1 MARSYEIDSFD
12 DAVDFRQE
20 RIVLST
26 KVENPARYAATV
38 VGLAAALT
46 ALSLVALRL
55 QPSNFISLVYPA
67 TGLGAALLWGF
78 GVRWWPAV
86 VLAQFVLSLR
96 AGNPLPVAVFVAAIE
111 LLVILLFCGIVLRY
125 RVSRDLERL
134 RDLGIFFA
142 AVLLTPLA
150 SGIATAIGERI
161 FEPFPLERLIADG
174 AAFWLSDFI
183 SMLIFVPLVV
193 GWRRWPFP
201 TRIAFQRWLA
211 LAVLLMTLGAV
222 IADRGEPASNTLF
235 LLLPIVVF
243 TALVAGIPGASA
255 AGAILLFILLGIG
268 GIEHL
273 ERGDAIIRVVFI
285 GTATA
290 TGYILA
296 VIWREREQGALRLFH
311 LAHHDSLTGM
321 YNRHELETRLQKA
334 VNAGPASAH
343 ALLYLDLDQFK
354 LVNDTCGH
362 MAGDRMLQ
370 ELARE
375 LQRVL
380 PRDATFARLGGD
392 EFACLLLHASEASA
406 LEVANAL
413 HDVTGRYRFLFSSMS
428 FSVGVSIG
436 ITFFPDENGDT
447 ADAVLGRADVACYVA
462 KEDGRNRSHVYFPRD
477 EVMLKWHS
485 AIHEV
490 AQLENAMES
499 GGLRLYSQSIVDLE
513 GGAPTNFHEVLLRLA
528 NPSDGTIRTSA
539 EFLPVAQRF
548 GLMDRIDRWVLEHS
562 CRHLGASSDPNL
574 KLSVN
579 VSGSTLNDPSFYE
592 KVVAAPQKYGFNA
605 RQLCLEVTEGV
616 MIHRLR
622 QAVEAMKGLRAKGF
636 DLALDDF
643 GAGVASFAYLQE
655 LPVTYVKLDG
665 RIVRDLGVDPA
676 SEVIIG
682 SLVRLAK
689 LRNIECIAEW
699 VENQAAIDILRS
711 LGVRYAQGYFLHMP
725 APLRA

>member
-1 MARSYEIDSFD
+1 MEVQRP
-12 DAVDFRQE
+12 V
-20 RIVLST
+20 
-26 KVENPARYAATV
+26 RYAATV
-38 VGLAAALT
+38 VALATALAVLSIAALQ
-46 ALSLVALRL
+46 L
-55 QPSNFISLVYPA
+55 QPRGYVSLVYPA

-86 VLAQFVLSLR
+86 LIAQFAISFTVTHR
-96 AGNPLPVAVFVAAIE
+96 PPVASFVASTE
-111 LLVILLFCGIVLRY
+111 LLVTLLFCWMVIRY
-125 RVSRDLERL
+125 RVSHDLDRL

-142 AVLLTPLA
+142 AVLFTPMA
-150 SGIATAIGERI
+150 GGVATVIGEMI
-161 FEPFPLERLIADG
+161 FEPQPFDKLLADG
-174 AAFWLSDFI
+174 ASFWLSDFV

-193 GWRRWPFP
+193 GWRRWPFA

-211 LAVLLMTLGAV
+211 LAVLLMVLGAV
-222 IADRGEPASNTLF
+222 IAERGQPGSNTLF

-268 GIEHL
+268 GMHGVD
-273 ERGDAIIRVVFI
+273 RGDAIIRVIFI

-296 VIWREREQGALRLFH
+296 VIWREREQGVLRLFH
-311 LAHHDSLTGM
+311 LAHHDPLTGM

-362 MAGDRMLQ
+362 LAGDRMLQ

-375 LQRVL
+375 MQRVL
-380 PRDATFARLGGD
+380 PRGATFARLGGD
-392 EFACLLLHASEASA
+392 EFACVLLHATEESA
-406 LEVANAL
+406 LAVGNAL
-413 HDVTGRYRFLFSSMS
+413 HDATARYRFLFSSMS

-436 ITFFPDENGDT
+436 ITFFPAEDGDS

-462 KEDGRNRSHVYFPRD
+462 KEDGRHRSHVYFPRD
-477 EVMLKWHS
+477 EVMLKYHS
-485 AIHEV
+485 SIHEV
-490 AQLENAMES
+490 AQLEHAMENGS
-499 GGLRLYSQSIVDLE
+499 FLLYSQSIVDLE
-513 GGAPTNFHEVLLRLA
+513 GAAPTNFHEVLLRLA
-528 NPSDGTIRTSA
+528 NPSDGSIRTSA

-548 GLMDRIDRWVLEHS
+548 GLMDRIDRWVLEQS
-562 CRHLGASSDPNL
+562 CRHLAANGDPGL

-592 KVVAAPQKYGFNA
+592 MVVAAPQKYGFDA

-622 QAVEAMKGLRAKGF
+622 QAVEAMKGLRGRGF

-665 RIVRDLGVDPA
+665 RIVRDLGVDPG

-682 SLVRLAK
+682 SLVKLAK

-711 LGVRYAQGYFLHMP
+711 LGVRYAQGFFLDMP
-725 APLRA
+725 SPLAGR

>member
-1 MARSYEIDSFD
+1 MELHR
-12 DAVDFRQE
+12 
-20 RIVLST
+20 
-26 KVENPARYAATV
+26 PARYAATV
-38 VGLAAALT
+38 VALTAALT
-46 ALSLVALRL
+46 FLSLVAIRL
-55 QPSNFISLVYPA
+55 QPGSHVSLVYPA

-86 VLAQFVLSLR
+86 VITQFLITMDR
-96 AGNPLPVAVFVAAIE
+96 GNPLAVAVLVAAIE
-111 LLVILLFCGIVLRY
+111 LLVILFFCAVVLRY
-125 RVSRDLERL
+125 QVSRTLERL
-134 RDLGIFFA
+134 RDLGIFVA
-142 AVLLTPLA
+142 AVFFTPVIG
-150 SGIATAIGERI
+150 GIITMFGEHI
-161 FEPFPLERLIADG
+161 FEPHPFDRLVADG
-174 AAFWLSDFI
+174 LAFWLSDFV
-183 SMLIFVPLVV
+183 SMLIFVPLVL
-193 GWRRWPFP
+193 GWRKWPFP

-211 LAVLLMTLGAV
+211 LAVLLMLLGAA
-222 IADRGEPASNTLF
+222 IAERGEPASNTLF

-243 TALVAGIPGASA
+243 TALVAGVAGAAA

-268 GIEHL
+268 GMQHL
-273 ERGDAIIRVVFI
+273 ARAEAIIRVVFI

-296 VIWREREQGALRLFH
+296 VIWREREHGATRLFH
-311 LAHHDSLTGM
+311 LAHHDPLTGM

-334 VNAGPASAH
+334 VVAGPPSAH

-370 ELARE
+370 ELSRE

-392 EFACLLLHASEASA
+392 EFACILLHATEESARAVAASI
-406 LEVANAL
+406 
-413 HDVTGRYRFLFSSMS
+413 HDAIARYRFVFSSMS
-428 FSVGVSIG
+428 FAVGVSIG
-436 ITFFPDENGDT
+436 ITFFPAEGGDT

-485 AIHEV
+485 SIHEV
-490 AQLENAMES
+490 SQLEKAMENGS
-499 GGLRLYSQSIVDLE
+499 FRLYRQSIVDLE
-513 GGAPTNFHEVLLRLA
+513 DGAPTNFHEVLLRLA

-562 CRHLGASSDPNL
+562 CRHLGDRADRDM

-592 KVVAAPQKYGFNA
+592 MVVAAPQKYGFDA
-605 RQLCLEVTEGV
+605 QQLCLEVTEGV

-622 QAVEAMKGLRAKGF
+622 QAVEAMKGLRERGF

-665 RIVRDLGVDPA
+665 RIVRGLGTDPG

-682 SLVRLAK
+682 SLVKLAK

-711 LGVRYAQGYFLHMP
+711 LGVRYAQGFFLDMP
-725 APLRA
+725 APLAS

>member
-1 MARSYEIDSFD
+1 M
-12 DAVDFRQE
+12 DFHR
-20 RIVLST
+20 
-26 KVENPARYAATV
+26 PARYTARV
-38 VGLAAALT
+38 VALAAALT
-46 ALSLVALRL
+46 ALSLLALRL
-55 QPSNFISLVYPA
+55 QPGSDISLVYPA

-86 VLAQFVLSLR
+86 VIAQFALSYR
-96 AGNPLPVAVFVAAIE
+96 ASHSVWVASFVSATE
-111 LLVILLFCGIVLRY
+111 LLVILLFCAVVLRY
-125 RVSRDLERL
+125 RVSRSLDRL
-134 RDLGIFFA
+134 RDLGIFVTT
-142 AVLLTPLA
+142 VLLTPVVG
-150 SGIATAIGERI
+150 GIATAIGESILVRH
-161 FEPFPLERLIADG
+161 PLDKLFDDALS
-174 AAFWLSDFI
+174 FWLSDFV
-183 SMLIFVPLVV
+183 SMLIFVPLVL
-193 GWRRWPFP
+193 GWRKWPF
-201 TRIAFQRWLA
+201 TSRAAFQRWLA

-222 IADRGEPASNTLF
+222 IAERGVPASNTLF

-268 GIEHL
+268 GLQHL
-273 ERGDAIIRVVFI
+273 SRTDAIIRVIFI

-334 VNAGPASAH
+334 AQAGPPQAH

-370 ELARE
+370 ELSGE
-375 LQRVL
+375 LERAL
-380 PRDATFARLGGD
+380 PRNATFARLGGD
-392 EFACLLLHASEASA
+392 EFACILLHASEESA
-406 LEVANAL
+406 LEVSDAIHKA
-413 HDVTGRYRFLFSSMS
+413 TERYRFQFGAMS
-428 FSVGVSIG
+428 FAVGVSIG
-436 ITFFPDENGDT
+436 ITFFPDENGDS
-447 ADAVLGRADVACYVA
+447 ADDVLGRADVACYVA
-462 KEDGRNRSHVYFPRD
+462 KEDGRHRSHVYLPRD

-485 AIHEV
+485 SIQEV
-490 AQLENAMES
+490 SQLENAMDN
-499 GGLRLYSQSIVDLE
+499 GGFRLYRQSIVDLD
-513 GGAPTNFHEVLLRLA
+513 GGPATNFHEVLLRLVS
-528 NPSDGTIRTSA
+528 PSNGTVRTSA
-539 EFLPVAQRF
+539 EFLPAAQRF
-548 GLMDRIDRWVLEHS
+548 GLMDRIDRWVLERS
-562 CRHLGASSDPNL
+562 CRHLGDRGDRAL

-579 VSGSTLNDPSFYE
+579 VSGSTLNDPSFFE
-592 KVVAAPQKYGFNA
+592 LVVAAPDKYGFHPD
-605 RQLCLEVTEGV
+605 QLCLEVTEGV

-622 QAVEAMKGLRAKGF
+622 QAVEAMKGLRERGF

-665 RIVRDLGVDPA
+665 RIVRGLGTDPG

-689 LRNIECIAEW
+689 LRNIDCIAEW
-699 VENQAAIDILRS
+699 VENQAAIDILKS
-711 LGVRYAQGYFLHMP
+711 LGVRYAQGFFLEMP
-725 APLRA
+725 APL

>member
-1 MARSYEIDSFD
+1 
-12 DAVDFRQE
+12 
-20 RIVLST
+20 
-26 KVENPARYAATV
+26 
-38 VGLAAALT
+38 
-46 ALSLVALRL
+46 
-55 QPSNFISLVYPA
+55 
-67 TGLGAALLWGF
+67 LLWGF

-96 AGNPLPVAVFVAAIE
+96 ASNAPAIAAFVAATE
-111 LLVILLFCGIVLRY
+111 LLVILLFCGMVLRY

-150 SGIATAIGERI
+150 SAMSTMAGESI
-161 FEPFPLERLIADG
+161 FEKYPLDRLIADG

-201 TRIAFQRWLA
+201 TAIAFQRWLA

-222 IADRGEPASNTLF
+222 IAERGEPASNTLF

-268 GIEHL
+268 GIQQL
-273 ERGDAIIRVVFI
+273 DRGDAIIRVVFI

-343 ALLYLDLDQFK
+343 ALLYLDQFK

-392 EFACLLLHASEASA
+392 EFACVLLHATEESA
-406 LEVANAL
+406 LAVANAL
-413 HDVTGRYRFLFSSMS
+413 HDATARYRFLFSSMS

-447 ADAVLGRADVACYVA
+447 SRA
-462 KEDGRNRSHVYFPRD
+462 
-477 EVMLKWHS
+477 
-485 AIHEV
+485 
-490 AQLENAMES
+490 
-499 GGLRLYSQSIVDLE
+499 
-513 GGAPTNFHEVLLRLA
+513 
-528 NPSDGTIRTSA
+528 TS
-539 EFLPVAQRF
+539 P
-548 GLMDRIDRWVLEHS
+548 
-562 CRHLGASSDPNL
+562 
-574 KLSVN
+574 KK
-579 VSGSTLNDPSFYE
+579 T
-592 KVVAAPQKYGFNA
+592 
-605 RQLCLEVTEGV
+605 
-616 MIHRLR
+616 
-622 QAVEAMKGLRAKGF
+622 
-636 DLALDDF
+636 
-643 GAGVASFAYLQE
+643 
-655 LPVTYVKLDG
+655 
-665 RIVRDLGVDPA
+665 
-676 SEVIIG
+676 
-682 SLVRLAK
+682 
-689 LRNIECIAEW
+689 
-699 VENQAAIDILRS
+699 AAIAHTS
-711 LGVRYAQGYFLHMP
+711 TS
-725 APLRA
+725 RATR

>member
-1 MARSYEIDSFD
+1 MEVPR
-12 DAVDFRQE
+12 
-20 RIVLST
+20 
-26 KVENPARYAATV
+26 PARYVATV
-38 VGLAAALT
+38 VALT
-46 ALSLVALRL
+46 AALAFLSLVALRL
-55 QPSNFISLVYPA
+55 QPEGQVSLVYPA

-86 VLAQFVLSLR
+86 VLAQFLLSLR
-96 AGNPLPVAVFVAAIE
+96 ASNSLAVAVLVAAIE
-111 LLVILLFCGIVLRY
+111 LLVILFFCAVVLRY
-125 RVSRDLERL
+125 RVSRTLERL
-134 RDLGIFFA
+134 RDLGIFVG
-142 AVLLTPLA
+142 AVFFTPM
-150 SGIATAIGERI
+150 IGGLITMLGEHI
-161 FEPFPLERLIADG
+161 FEPHPFDQLAADG
-174 AAFWLSDFI
+174 LSFWLSDFV
-183 SMLIFVPLVV
+183 SMLIFVPLIL
-193 GWRRWPFP
+193 GWRKWPFP
-201 TRIAFQRWLA
+201 SRIAFQRWLA
-211 LAVLLMTLGAV
+211 LAVLLMLLGAA
-222 IADRGEPASNTLF
+222 IAERGEPASNTLF

-243 TALVAGIPGASA
+243 TALVAGVAGAAA

-268 GIEHL
+268 GMQHL
-273 ERGDAIIRVVFI
+273 SQAEAIIRVVFI

-296 VIWREREQGALRLFH
+296 VIWSEREHGALRLFH
-311 LAHHDSLTGM
+311 LAHHDSLTGI

-334 VNAGPASAH
+334 VVAGPPSAH

-370 ELARE
+370 ELSRE
-375 LQRVL
+375 LRRVL
-380 PRDATFARLGGD
+380 PNEATFARLGGD
-392 EFACLLLHASEASA
+392 EFACILLHATEESA
-406 LEVANAL
+406 LEVAASL
-413 HDVTGRYRFLFSSMS
+413 HDAIGRYRFLFSSMS
-428 FSVGVSIG
+428 FAVGVSIG
-436 ITFFPDENGDT
+436 ITFFPAEGGDT

-485 AIHEV
+485 SIHEV
-490 AQLENAMES
+490 SQLEKAMENGS
-499 GGLRLYSQSIVDLE
+499 LRLYRQSIVDLE
-513 GGAPTNFHEVLLRLA
+513 GIMPTNFHEVLLRLA

-562 CRHLGASSDPNL
+562 CRYLGDRADRDM

-592 KVVAAPQKYGFNA
+592 MVVAAPQKYGFDA

-622 QAVEAMKGLRAKGF
+622 QAVEAMKGLRARGF

-665 RIVRDLGVDPA
+665 RIVRGLGTDPG

-682 SLVRLAK
+682 SLVKLAK

-711 LGVRYAQGYFLHMP
+711 LGVRYAQGFFLDNP
-725 APLRA
+725 APLEG

>member
-1 MARSYEIDSFD
+1 MELHR
-12 DAVDFRQE
+12 
-20 RIVLST
+20 
-26 KVENPARYAATV
+26 PARYAATV
-38 VGLAAALT
+38 VALATALT
-46 ALSLVALRL
+46 VLSIAALRL
-55 QPSNFISLVYPA
+55 QSGSHISLVYPA

-86 VLAQFVLSLR
+86 VIAQFALSLR
-96 AGNPLPVAVFVAAIE
+96 PGNPPIVAGYVAATE
-111 LLVILLFCGIVLRY
+111 LLVILLFCWVMIRY
-125 RVSRDLERL
+125 RVSRDLDHL
-134 RDLGIFFA
+134 RDLGIFLA

-150 SGIATAIGERI
+150 SGFAAAIGEHV
-161 FEPFPLERLIADG
+161 FEPHPLDRLLADG
-174 AAFWLSDFI
+174 ASFWLSDFV

-201 TRIAFQRWLA
+201 TRVAFQRWLA

-222 IADRGEPASNTLF
+222 IAERGEPASNTLF

-255 AGAILLFILLGIG
+255 SGAILLFILLGIG
-268 GIEHL
+268 GMQHL
-273 ERGDAIIRVVFI
+273 DRGDAIVRVIFI

-290 TGYILA
+290 TGYVLA
-296 VIWREREQGALRLFH
+296 VIWREREQGVLRLFH

-334 VNAGPASAH
+334 VSAGPPSAH

-380 PRDATFARLGGD
+380 PRGATFARLGGD
-392 EFACLLLHASEASA
+392 EFACILLHATEQEAQV
-406 LEVANAL
+406 VADAL
-413 HDVTGRYRFLFSSMS
+413 HDATARYRFLYASMS

-436 ITFFPDENGDT
+436 ITFFPAEDGDT

-462 KEDGRNRSHVYFPRD
+462 KEDGRHRSHIYFPRD

-490 AQLENAMES
+490 AQLENAMGNGS
-499 GGLRLYSQSIVDLE
+499 LRLYRQSIVDLE
-513 GGAPTNFHEVLLRLA
+513 GIEPTHMYEVLLRLA
-528 NPSDGTIRTSA
+528 SPSDGTIRTSA
-539 EFLPVAQRF
+539 DFLPVAQRF

-562 CRHLGASSDPNL
+562 CQHLADCGDRDL
-574 KLSVN
+574 RLSVN
-579 VSGSTLNDPSFYE
+579 VSGSTLNDPAFYDI
-592 KVVAAPQKYGFNA
+592 VVAAPRKYGFDA
-605 RQLCLEVTEGV
+605 HQLCLEVTEGV

-622 QAVEAMKGLRAKGF
+622 QAVEAMKGLRARGF

-665 RIVRDLGVDPA
+665 RIVRDLGIDPA

-682 SLVRLAK
+682 SLVKLAK

-699 VENQAAIDILRS
+699 VENQAAIDILRG
-711 LGVRYAQGYFLHMP
+711 LGVRYAQGFFLDMP
-725 APLRA
+725 APLA

>member
-1 MARSYEIDSFD
+1 MELR
-12 DAVDFRQE
+12 R
-20 RIVLST
+20 
-26 KVENPARYAATV
+26 PARYAATV
-38 VGLAAALT
+38 VALAILLALLT
-46 ALSLVALRL
+46 IAALRL
-55 QPSNFISLVYPA
+55 QPGTSTSLVYPA

-86 VLAQFVLSLR
+86 VIAQFVLSLR
-96 AGNPLPVAVFVAAIE
+96 AGNTVVAASYVAATE
-111 LLVILLFCGIVLRY
+111 LVVILLFCGVVLKY
-125 RVSRDLERL
+125 RVSRDLDRL
-134 RDLGIFFA
+134 RDLGIFLT
-142 AVLLTPLA
+142 AVLLIPIMGGSLAAIGATLFDANPLA
-150 SGIATAIGERI
+150 QI
-161 FEPFPLERLIADG
+161 IADSVS
-174 AAFWLSDFI
+174 FWLSDVV
-183 SMLIFVPLVV
+183 SLLIFVPLVV

-201 TRIAFQRWLA
+201 TRLAFQRWLA

-222 IADRGEPASNTLF
+222 IAERGQPGSNTLF
-235 LLLPIVVF
+235 LLLPIVVC

-268 GIEHL
+268 GMKHL
-273 ERGDAIIRVVFI
+273 DRGDAIIRVIFI

-290 TGYILA
+290 TGYMLA

-334 VNAGPASAH
+334 VSAGPSSAH

-380 PRDATFARLGGD
+380 PRTATFARLGGD
-392 EFACLLLHASEASA
+392 EFACILLHASEESA
-406 LEVANAL
+406 REIAAAL
-413 HDVTGRYRFLFSSMS
+413 HDATARYRFLYGSMS
-428 FSVGVSIG
+428 FAVGVSIG
-436 ITFFPDENGDT
+436 ITFFPAEGGDS

-462 KEDGRNRSHVYFPRD
+462 KEDGRHRTHIYFPRD

-485 AIHEV
+485 SIHEV
-490 AQLENAMES
+490 AQLENAMENGS
-499 GGLRLYSQSIVDLE
+499 MRLYSQSIVDLD
-513 GGAPTNFHEVLLRLA
+513 GDGPANFHEVLLRLA
-528 NPSDGTIRTSA
+528 NPSDGTIRTSSD
-539 EFLPVAQRF
+539 FLPVAQRF
-548 GLMDRIDRWVLEHS
+548 GLMDRIDRWVVEHS
-562 CRHLGASSDPNL
+562 CLHLADFGGSDL

-579 VSGSTLNDPSFYE
+579 VSGSTLNDPSFFE
-592 KVVAAPQKYGFNA
+592 MIVAAPKKYGFEA

-622 QAVEAMKGLRAKGF
+622 QAVEAMKGLRERGF

-682 SLVRLAK
+682 SLVKLAK

-699 VENQAAIDILRS
+699 VENQGAIDILRS
-711 LGVRYAQGYFLHMP
+711 LGVRYAQGFFLDMP
-725 APLRA
+725 APLRRAT

>member
-1 MARSYEIDSFD
+1 MVVQRP
-12 DAVDFRQE
+12 V
-20 RIVLST
+20 
-26 KVENPARYAATV
+26 RYAATV
-38 VGLAAALT
+38 VALAT
-46 ALSLVALRL
+46 ALAVLSIAALRL
-55 QPSNFISLVYPA
+55 QPAGQTSLVYPA

-86 VLAQFVLSLR
+86 LLAQFALSLR
-96 AGNPLPVAVFVAAIE
+96 PGNSPAVALLVAAIE
-111 LLVILLFCGIVLRY
+111 MLVILLFCGVVIRY

-134 RDLGIFFA
+134 RDLGIFLA
-142 AVLLTPLA
+142 AVLLTPVAGGLITGLA
-150 SGIATAIGERI
+150 S
-161 FEPFPLERLIADG
+161 PLFDARPVAALVADSVS
-174 AAFWLSDFI
+174 FWLSDCV

-201 TRIAFQRWLA
+201 TRIEFQRWLA
-211 LAVLLMTLGAV
+211 LAILLMVLGAA

-255 AGAILLFILLGIG
+255 SGAILLFILLGIG
-268 GIEHL
+268 GMQHL
-273 ERGDAIIRVVFI
+273 DRGDAVIRVVFI

-290 TGYILA
+290 TGYVLA

-311 LAHHDSLTGM
+311 LAHHDTLTGM
-321 YNRHELETRLQKA
+321 YNRHELESRLTKA
-334 VNAGPASAH
+334 VAAGPPSAH

-362 MAGDRMLQ
+362 MAGDQMLQ

-380 PRDATFARLGGD
+380 PTGATFARLGGD
-392 EFACLLLHASEASA
+392 EFACILLHATEESA
-406 LEVANAL
+406 RAVAAAL
-413 HDVTGRYRFLFSSMS
+413 HDATARYRFLVGSMS
-428 FSVGVSIG
+428 FTVGVSIG
-436 ITFFPDENGDT
+436 ITFFPADGADS

-462 KEDGRNRSHVYFPRD
+462 KEDGRHRSHVYFPRD

-485 AIHEV
+485 SIHEV
-490 AQLENAMES
+490 AQLENAMKN
-499 GGLRLYSQSIVDLE
+499 GGLRLYKQSIVDLD
-513 GGAPTNFHEVLLRLA
+513 GNAPTNFHEVLLRLA
-528 NPSDGTIRTSA
+528 NPSDGSIRTSA

-562 CRHLGASSDPNL
+562 CLHLATCGDKDL

-592 KVVAAPQKYGFNA
+592 TVVAAPQKYGFDP

-622 QAVEAMKGLRAKGF
+622 QAVEAMKGLRARGF

-665 RIVRDLGVDPA
+665 RIVRDLGTDPG

-682 SLVRLAK
+682 SLVKLAR

-699 VENQAAIDILRS
+699 VENQAAIDILRN
-711 LGVRYAQGYFLHMP
+711 LGVRYAQGFFLDMP
-725 APLRA
+725 SPL

>member
-1 MARSYEIDSFD
+1 MELQR
-12 DAVDFRQE
+12 
-20 RIVLST
+20 
-26 KVENPARYAATV
+26 PARYAATV
-38 VGLAAALT
+38 VALAAALA
-46 ALSLVALRL
+46 ALSIAALRL
-55 QPSNFISLVYPA
+55 QPESHVSLVYPA

-86 VLAQFVLSLR
+86 VIAHFVISLQ
-96 AGNPLPVAVFVAAIE
+96 AANPPAVAAFVASTE
-111 LLVILLFCGIVLRY
+111 LLVILLFCWVVIRY
-125 RVSRDLERL
+125 QVSRDLERL
-134 RDLGIFFA
+134 RDLGIFIL
-142 AVLLTPLA
+142 AVLLTPIA
-150 SGIATAIGERI
+150 GGIATAIGENI
-161 FEPFPLERLIADG
+161 FESFPLPQLIADG
-174 AAFWLSDFI
+174 AAFWLSDFV

-222 IADRGEPASNTLF
+222 IADRGGPASGTLF

-268 GIEHL
+268 GMQHL
-273 ERGDAIIRVVFI
+273 DRGDAIIRVIFI
-285 GTATA
+285 ATATA
-290 TGYILA
+290 TGYVLA

-380 PRDATFARLGGD
+380 PRSATLARIGGD
-392 EFACLLLHASEASA
+392 EFACILLHSTEEDART
-406 LEVANAL
+406 VATTL
-413 HDVTGRYRFLFSSMS
+413 HDAIARYRFLFGSMS
-428 FSVGVSIG
+428 FAVGVSIG
-436 ITFFPDENGDT
+436 ITFFPAEGGDT

-462 KEDGRNRSHVYFPRD
+462 KEDGRNRTHVYFPRD
-477 EVMLKWHS
+477 EVMLKYHS
-485 AIHEV
+485 SIHEV
-490 AQLENAMES
+490 AQLENAMENGS
-499 GGLRLYSQSIVDLE
+499 LRLYSQSIVDLD
-513 GGAPTNFHEVLLRLA
+513 GGAPTNLHEVLLRHA
-528 NPSDGTIRTSA
+528 NPSDGTIRTSS

-562 CRHLGASSDPNL
+562 CRHLANFGDRDL

-592 KVVAAPQKYGFNA
+592 MVVDAPRKYGFDA

-622 QAVEAMKGLRAKGF
+622 QAVEAMKGLRERGF

-665 RIVRDLGVDPA
+665 RIVRDLGIDPA

-682 SLVRLAK
+682 SLVKLAK
-689 LRNIECIAEW
+689 LRKIECIAEW
-699 VENQAAIDILRS
+699 VENQAAIDILRN
-711 LGVRYAQGYFLHMP
+711 LGVRYAQGFFLDMP
-725 APLRA
+725 APLRRET